1 MMSMESCMNNDF
13 IDWLIEQR
21 IDWLVRSKNLFTDEW
36 LINELQSLIVC
47 EQDVISEVKT
57 RLVLIVDRLEEERKE
72 LYKSGLTDGISV
84 MRRIN
89 MI

>member
-1 MMSMESCMNNDF
+1 MNNDF

-57 RLVLIVDRLEEERKE
+57 RLVLIVDRLDEERKE
-72 LYKSGLTDGISV
+72 LYKSGLADGISV
-84 MRRIN
+84 MKRVDS
-89 MI
+89 M

>member
-1 MMSMESCMNNDF
+1 MNNDF

-72 LYKSGLTDGISV
+72 LYKSGLADGISV
-84 MRRIN
+84 MKRIN
-89 MI
+89 SM

>member
-1 MMSMESCMNNDF
+1 MNNDF

-57 RLVLIVDRLEEERKE
+57 RLVLIVDRLGEERKE